1 MIEARRA
8 ARADGRRRVLRQVA
22 AGAGHRRS
30 RIVGAVRI
38 ASLVTAVAV
47 SACGPAAGP
56 VAPEVAPR
64 LALVGCAPA
73 APLPR
78 TAIDPGS
85 PGVPVGGAPGASVT
99 ARRLDGGG
107 GPSVIAGSPVVQG
120 PLDRAV
126 IERMVRGYLPELRG
140 CYERELAADP
150 AMTGAVTVT
159 FTAGPD
165 GRVTTTSVLGSGVTA
180 AVSACVVRVV
190 QTLSF
195 PAGQMISV
203 RYPFQFVTGG
213 DPPRSAVETLCSR
226 TSCSALLATR
236 APWTPYATLDEPP
249 PRTAREVARAAEGAI
264 RRGLPAIAGCF
275 SGPAP
280 VGSLRAMLAVRGGAI
295 EVARAGGLGD
305 ATEAC
310 VARQLIGLGVAA
322 RADNAVEIA
331 CDFARGEARPWRV
344 APAAGYAVLEA
355 GRREV
360 RHGDDVVTPGM
371 IAPRP
376 LPAGQ
381 TFLVVA
387 SPDTPGAMLELAL
400 EWAEQGDATLI
411 ALRDG
416 IGAPRLVGAARTAH
430 QLGGREPAA
439 ARAALQLGRGTVT
452 ACVDRGAQAA
462 SLADPAAIDALVR
475 RVADRCRALGC
486 TGSLGVAIDS
496 DATARQLLE
505 VTGAVRRAGF
515 ERVLLGS
522 YTGCPAAGPARR

>member
-1 MIEARRA
+1 M
-8 ARADGRRRVLRQVA
+8 
-22 AGAGHRRS
+22 RS
-30 RIVGAVRI
+30 
-38 ASLVTAVAV
+38 ASLVAAVAV

-56 VAPEVAPR
+56 VAPEAAPR

-78 TAIDPGS
+78 TANDPS
-85 PGVPVGGAPGASVT
+85 VPAGGAPGASIT
-99 ARRLDGGG
+99 ARRRDGGG

-126 IERMVRGYLPELRG
+126 IERMVHGYLPELRD

-150 AMTGAVTVT
+150 GMTGAVTVA

-165 GRVTTTSVLGSGVTA
+165 GRVATTSVLGSGVSA

-213 DPPRSAVETLCSR
+213 DPAGSAVETICSR
-226 TSCSALLATR
+226 SSCSALIATR
-236 APWTPYATLDEPP
+236 APWTPYAILDGLP
-249 PRTAREVARAAEGAI
+249 PRTAPEVARAAEGAI

-280 VGSLRAMLAVRGGAI
+280 VGSLRAMIAVRGGAI

-305 ATEAC
+305 TAEAC

-322 RADNAVEIA
+322 RADGAVEIA
-331 CDFARGEARPWRV
+331 CDFARGEARPWRI
-344 APAAGYAVLEA
+344 APAAGYAVLEVD
-355 GRREV
+355 RREV
-360 RHGDDVVTPGM
+360 RHGDGVVTPGM

-430 QLGGREPAA
+430 QLGGREPAS

-452 ACVDRGAQAA
+452 ACFERGAQAA
-462 SLADPAAIDALVR
+462 ALADPAAIDALVR

-515 ERVLLGS
+515 DRVLLGS
-522 YTGCPAAGPARR
+522 YTGCPAAAPAKR

>member
-1 MIEARRA
+1 
-8 ARADGRRRVLRQVA
+8 L
-22 AGAGHRRS
+22 
-30 RIVGAVRI
+30 GAVRI
-38 ASLVTAVAV
+38 ASLVAVAV

-56 VAPEVAPR
+56 VAPEAEPR
-64 LALVGCAPA
+64 LAVVSCAPA

-78 TAIDPGS
+78 TAVDPGS
-85 PGVPVGGAPGASVT
+85 PSAAPRETGPVG
-99 ARRLDGGG
+99 RRDGGA
-107 GPSVIAGSPVVQG
+107 PSVIAGSPVVQG

-126 IERMVRGYLPELRG
+126 IERMVRGYLPELRA
-140 CYERELAADP
+140 CYGRELVAEP
-150 AMTGAVTVT
+150 GMTGTVTVT

-165 GRVTTTSVLGSGVTA
+165 GKVTTTNVLGSGVSA

-195 PAGQMISV
+195 PTGQMISV

-213 DPPRSAVETLCSR
+213 DEPRSAAGTICSR
-226 TSCSALLATR
+226 IPCGMVVAAG
-236 APWTPYATLDEPP
+236 APWTPFAIFDEPP
-249 PRTAREVARAAEGAI
+249 PRTGQQVARAAEGAI
-264 RRGLPAIAGCF
+264 RRDLPALAACF

-280 VGSLRAMLAVRGGAI
+280 VGSLRAMLVVRAGAI
-295 EVARAGGLGD
+295 EHARAGGLGD
-305 ATEAC
+305 GTEAC
-310 VARQLIGLGVAA
+310 VARQLVGLGVAA
-322 RADNAVEIA
+322 RTDDAVEIA

-344 APAAGYAVLEA
+344 APAAGYAVLEVD
-355 GRREV
+355 RRAV
-360 RHGDDVVTPGM
+360 RHGDDAVTPGM

-416 IGAPRLVGAARTAH
+416 TGPPRLVGAARTAH
-430 QLGGREPAA
+430 QLGGREPVI
-439 ARAALQLGRGTVT
+439 ARPALQLGRGMVT

-462 SLADPAAIDALVR
+462 PLADPAAIDALAR
-475 RVADRCRALGC
+475 RIADRCRALGC
-486 TGSLGVAIDS
+486 TGSLGVAFDG

-505 VTGAVRRAGF
+505 VTAAMRRAGF
-515 ERVLLGS
+515 ARVLLGS
-522 YTGCPAAGPARR
+522 YTGCATAAPAKR

>member
-1 MIEARRA
+1 M
-8 ARADGRRRVLRQVA
+8 
-22 AGAGHRRS
+22 
-30 RIVGAVRI
+30 RI
-38 ASLVTAVAV
+38 ASIVAAVAV

-56 VAPEVAPR
+56 VAPEATPEAAPR
-64 LALVGCAPA
+64 LVLVGCAPA

-78 TAIDPGS
+78 TAIDPGA
-85 PGVPVGGAPGASVT
+85 PGVPGGAAPGASGAV
-99 ARRLDGGG
+99 RSRDGSSA
-107 GPSVIAGSPVVQG
+107 PSVIAGSPVVQG

-126 IERMVRGYLPELRG
+126 IERMVRGYLPELRA

-150 AMTGAVTVT
+150 RMTGAVTVT

-165 GRVTTTSVLGSGVTA
+165 GRVTTTSVLGSGVSA

-195 PAGQMISV
+195 PAGQMIAV

-213 DPPRSAVETLCSR
+213 DPPRSAVETNCAR
-226 TSCSALLATR
+226 VPCSAATASR
-236 APWTPYATLDEPP
+236 APWTPYAIFDEPP
-249 PRTAREVARAAEGAI
+249 PRTAPQVARAAEGAI

-280 VGSLRAMLAVRGGAI
+280 VGSLRAMLAVRAGAI

-305 ATEAC
+305 AAEAC
-310 VARQLIGLGVAA
+310 VARQLVGLGVAA
-322 RADNAVEIA
+322 RADDPVEIA

-355 GRREV
+355 DRRGV

-400 EWAEQGDATLI
+400 EWTEQGDATLI
-411 ALRDG
+411 ALRDEA
-416 IGAPRLVGAARTAH
+416 GAPRLVGAARTAH

-452 ACVDRGAQAA
+452 ACIDRGAQAA
-462 SLADPAAIDALVR
+462 PLADPAAVDALVR
-475 RVADRCRALGC
+475 RVAERCRALGC

-515 ERVLLGS
+515 DRVLLGS
-522 YTGCPAAGPARR
+522 YTGCPAAAPAKR